1 MAEIKTRCL
10 IIGSGP
16 AGYTAAIY
24 TSRANISPLV
34 IEGQQPGG
42 QLTITTEVENFPGQP
57 NGITGP
63 QLMDDMR
70 AQALKFGADIR
81 AGLVTEVDFS
91 QRPFKAVTNNGL
103 EILADSVIISTG
115 ASARYLGLPDE
126 QKYSG
131 LGVSACATCDG
142 FFYRKRTVAV
152 VGGGDTAAEE
162 ALYLAG
168 LAAKVYLIVRRD
180 KLRASKVMQQRV
192 FDNPKIEILFNTNTV
207 GLYGA
212 EVLEGAHLVAN
223 KGTENENYYDIAID
237 GFFLAIGH
245 KPNTEIFAG
254 QIDLDEQGYV
264 KVAAPSTRTNID
276 GVFAAG
282 DVADPTYQQAISA
295 AGTGCRA
302 AIDLERYLIEKDDTI

>member
-24 TSRANISPLV
+24 ASRANISPLV
-34 IEGQQPGG
+34 IEGLQPGG

-63 QLMDDMR
+63 QLMEDIR
-70 AQALKFGADIR
+70 TQALKFGADIR
-81 AGLVTEVDFS
+81 SGLVTEVDFS
-91 QRPFKAVTNNGL
+91 KRPFKAVTNNGL
-103 EILADSVIISTG
+103 EILADTVIISTG

-126 QKYSG
+126 EKYSG

-142 FFYRKRTVAV
+142 FFYRKKRVAV
-152 VGGGDTAAEE
+152 VGGGDTACEE

-168 LAAKVYLIVRRD
+168 LAKKVYLIVRKD
-180 KLRASKVMQQRV
+180 YLRASKVMQQRV
-192 FDNPKIEILFNTNTV
+192 FENEKIEVLFNTNTV
-207 GLYGA
+207 GLFGQD
-212 EVLEGAHLVAN
+212 VVEGATVVTH
-223 KGTENENYYDIAID
+223 KGTENENRYNIAID

-245 KPNTEIFAG
+245 TPNTKFLQGKIE
-254 QIDLDEQGYV
+254 LDEQGYIVV
-264 KVAAPSTRTNID
+264 KGHGTETNIP

-282 DVADPTYQQAISA
+282 DVADPVFQQAISA
-295 AGTGCRA
+295 AGMGCRA
-302 AIDLERYLIEKDDTI
+302 AIQAERFLVENS